1 MAQRVLIDG
10 YNLIAELWG
19 MGSGS
24 KEIARQRA
32 ELLRLLSSSRR
43 GSAVEVVFDG
53 WREGDPYGGG
63 SREAGIDVTFSP
75 RGVTADEVI
84 GTKVRERGPG
94 TLVVTS
100 DRGVAREARAAGAD
114 VADAA
119 TYARRLAVR
128 PGPRREVPPEGA
140 RDEDSSGW
148 QGHTAKKGNPK
159 KAKKRDRAL
168 RRRLEKL

>member
-19 MGSGS
+19 MGNGTA
-24 KEIARQRA
+24 ELARQRA
-32 ELLRLLSSSRR
+32 DLIRLLAR
-43 GSAVEVVFDG
+43 GRSGGAVEVVFDG
-53 WREGDPYGGG
+53 WREGDPLGGG
-63 SREAGIDVTFSP
+63 SRESGIDVTYSP
-75 RGVTADEVI
+75 KGVTADEVI
-84 GTKVRERGPG
+84 ATKVRERGPG

-100 DRGVAREARAAGAD
+100 DRGVARDARAAGAD

-119 TYARRLAVR
+119 TYAARIRLPSAR
-128 PGPRREVPPEGA
+128 SIPPEAA
-140 RDEDSSGW
+140 RDEDSAGW
-148 QGHTAKKGNPK
+148 QGHTAKKGNPR

>member
-19 MGSGS
+19 MGDGTR
-24 KEIARQRA
+24 ELARQRS
-32 ELLRLLSSSRR
+32 ELVRLLAGR
-43 GSAVEVVFDG
+43 GGAVEVVFDG
-53 WREGDPYGGG
+53 WREGDPLGGA
-63 SREAGIDVTFSP
+63 SRESGIDVTYSP
-75 RGVTADEVI
+75 KGVTADEVI
-84 GTKVRERGPG
+84 ADKVRRRGPG

-100 DRGVAREARAAGAD
+100 DREVAREARSAGAD

-119 TYARRLAVR
+119 TYAARLRLPWAR
-128 PGPRREVPPEGA
+128 SDGPPEAA
-140 RDEDSSGW
+140 RDEDSAGW
-148 QGHTAKKGNPK
+148 AGHTAKKGNPR

>member
-10 YNLIAELWG
+10 YNLVAELWG
-19 MGSGS
+19 MGSGTR
-24 KEIARQRA
+24 ELARQRA
-32 ELLRLLSSSRR
+32 ELVRLLAGR
-43 GSAVEVVFDG
+43 GGGAVEVVFDG
-53 WREGDPYGGG
+53 WREGDPLGGA
-63 SREAGIDVTFSP
+63 SREAGIDVTYSP

-84 GTKVRERGPG
+84 ADRVRARGPG

-100 DRGVAREARAAGAD
+100 DREVAREARAAGAD

-119 TYARRLAVR
+119 TYAARLRLPAALSQ
-128 PGPRREVPPEGA
+128 GPPEA
-140 RDEDSSGW
+140 ARERDEDAGW
-148 QGHTAKKGNPK
+148 AGHTAKKGNPK

>member
-10 YNLIAELWG
+10 YNLVAELWG

-24 KEIARQRA
+24 AAIARQRDD
-32 ELLRLLSSSRR
+32 LIRLLAGR
-43 GSAVEVVFDG
+43 GGGAVEVVFDG
-53 WREGDPYGGG
+53 WREGQVHGG
-63 SREAGIDVTFSP
+63 SERSSGIDVTYSP

-84 GTKVRERGPG
+84 ADKVRERGPG

-100 DRGVAREARAAGAD
+100 DREVARASRAAGAD

-119 TYARRLAVR
+119 TYAARLR
-128 PGPRREVPPEGA
+128 LPPRSHGPPETA
-140 RDEDSSGW
+140 PERDEDAGWSGN
-148 QGHTAKKGNPK
+148 TAKKGNPR

>member
-19 MGSGS
+19 MGSGTA
-24 KEIARQRA
+24 ELARQRA
-32 ELLRLLSSSRR
+32 DLVRVLSAARR

-63 SREAGIDVTFSP
+63 SREAGIDVTYSP

-84 GTKVRERGPG
+84 AERVRERGPG

-100 DRGVAREARAAGAD
+100 DRGLAREARAAGAD

-128 PGPRREVPPEGA
+128 HGPRREAPPAA

-148 QGHTAKKGNPK
+148 QGHTAKKGNPR

>member
-19 MGSGS
+19 MGRGTA
-24 KEIARQRA
+24 ELARQRA
-32 ELLRLLSSSRR
+32 DLVRLLAGR
-43 GSAVEVVFDG
+43 GGAVEVVFDG
-53 WREGDPYGGG
+53 WREGDPLGSA
-63 SREAGIDVTFSP
+63 SREAGIDVTYSP

-84 GTKVRERGPG
+84 ADKVRARGPG

-100 DRGVAREARAAGAD
+100 DRGVARDARAAGAD

-119 TYARRLAVR
+119 TYAARLRLPTAR
-128 PGPRREVPPEGA
+128 SIAPEAA
-140 RDEDSSGW
+140 RDEQDSGW
-148 QGHTAKKGNPK
+148 AGHTAKKGNPR

>member
-1 MAQRVLIDG
+1 MAQRVIIDG
-10 YNLIAELWG
+10 YNLVAELWG

-32 ELLRLLSSSRR
+32 DLVRLLAGARR

-53 WREGDPYGGG
+53 WREGEPFGGG

-84 GTKVRERGPG
+84 ADRVRERGPG

-100 DRGVAREARAAGAD
+100 DREVAREARAAGAD

-119 TYARRLAVR
+119 TYARRLAPR
-128 PGPRREVPPEGA
+128 AGPRREAPPEA
-140 RDEDSSGW
+140 VRDDASSGW
-148 QGHTAKKGNPK
+148 TGHTAKKGNPK